1 MWSFACFAIICTILK
16 TWKIPM
22 EEWYPSS
29 MGVFHI
35 FKIVLFV
42 PNNAKRLI
50 YMSNYSSSF
59 MGLRRGLQR
68 CIKAVGVCKRKYG
81 RPFSIVIKREG
92 IFTLSTHC
100 WPMFPFYAPCKLQK
114 TKVFQVFSGGIIW
127 EHCQKWVRK
136 W

>member
-1 MWSFACFAIICTILK
+1 MKLCVLCYHLYNFKNVKNTH
-16 TWKIPM
+16 
-22 EEWYPSS
+22 E
-29 MGVFHI
+29 GVVSLLHGCFHI

-42 PNNAKRLI
+42 PNNTKRLI

-81 RPFSIVIKREG
+81 RPFSIVIKREE

-100 WPMFPFYAPCKLQK
+100 WPMFPFYTPCKRQK
-114 TKVFQVFSGGIIW
+114 TKVFLVFSGGIIW
-127 EHCQKWVRK
+127 EHWSGMS
-136 W
+136 